1 MDKRADEFK
10 KIYNDIKNKEKEKEK
25 EKQKQSVS
33 DARVLLVI
41 NNAEQR

>member
-10 KIYNDIKNKEKEKEK
+10 KIYNDIKNKEKEK